1 MIPGA
6 SQQCSGL
13 SWQIPLSTSTG
24 GFGIF
29 PLRIPIGRAGSHS
42 LSKLLGSAGG
52 FGVEKKNSETK
63 LLVGVIQFHS
73 FSCMDSHGQRFQG
86 KQGCLGT
93 NEWPSHTLDVELCT
107 RDWWVTSG
115 TGTRGCCHSLWIQGI
130 SSCVWPD
137 NSHGQEGRGRSWMGG
152 IDGGRF

>member
-1 MIPGA
+1 MFRIVLADPPVHQHRRIWDISPPHSCWQGRFPQPLQA
-6 SQQCSGL
+6 VGL
-13 SWQIPLSTSTG
+13 CWGIWG
-24 GFGIF
+24 GG
-29 PLRIPIGRAGSHS
+29 
-42 LSKLLGSAGG
+42 
-52 FGVEKKNSETK
+52 KKTSETK

-73 FSCMDSHGQRFQG
+73 FSCMDSDGQRFQG

>member
-1 MIPGA
+1 MQASSVQDCPGRSPCPPA
-6 SQQCSGL
+6 QEDLGYFPSA
-13 SWQIPLSTSTG
+13 
-24 GFGIF
+24 F
-29 PLRIPIGRAGSHS
+29 PLAGQVPTASPS
-42 LSKLLGSAGG
+42 CWALLGNLGWR
-52 FGVEKKNSETK
+52 KKTSETK

-73 FSCMDSHGQRFQG
+73 FSCMDSDGQRFQG

-115 TGTRGCCHSLWIQGI
+115 TGTRGCCHSLWIRGI